1 MATSPANRQAG
12 ARAGGGLANAL
23 WVARRYLFAR
33 ENAHA
38 TFINWTSFVGLALGV
53 MALTSVASVMNGF
66 DRELKARLLGATPH
80 AVLIPPENAAMSTP
94 RTPPG
99 ARSVAR
105 FFGGAA
111 MLTGRGAMHP
121 VALHAVD
128 ASGVSSL
135 DLVARSVV
143 EGSLE
148 ALFQHPGGIALGAPL
163 ARAFGI
169 AVGDPVLLAL
179 MAPDAGGPRPVLARF
194 TLRATFELGAQPD
207 YSLAVAAL
215 DDLARR
221 NLTAG
226 GEIGWRVQFFAPM
239 AALGAA
245 PAWRASLPD
254 GWKLRTWAETHGD
267 LFRAVGLEKTLMFAT
282 LALVIAIAAFN
293 IVSGQTMLVSDK
305 RPDVAMLATMGAPAR
320 FIAEVF
326 RAQGFAVAIAGVG
339 VGLLTGVLIAWNAG
353 PVAAALS
360 ALAGG
365 SILEGSAFDELP
377 SQVLVSDLAIIAALS
392 LGLCFLA
399 VLRPALQAAAENP
412 AAALHGG

>member
-1 MATSPANRQAG
+1 MAGSLSNAKAG
-12 ARAGGGLANAL
+12 ASRRFANAL

-38 TFINWTSFVGLALGV
+38 AFINWASFVSLALGV
-53 MALTSVASVMNGF
+53 MALTAVASVMNGF

-80 AVLIPPENAAMSTP
+80 AVLIPPRDAAEGTP
-94 RTPPG
+94 LAPPG
-99 ARSVAR
+99 ASSVAR
-105 FFGGAA
+105 FFSGPA
-111 MLTGRGAMHP
+111 MLTGSGAMHP

-128 ASGVSSL
+128 ASGAASL
-135 DLVARSVV
+135 DLVARSGV
-143 EGSLE
+143 EGSLA
-148 ALFQHPGGIALGAPL
+148 ALFQHPGSIALGAPL
-163 ARAFGI
+163 ARAFGL
-169 AVGDPVLLAL
+169 ALGDPVLLAL
-179 MAPDAGGPRPVLARF
+179 MAPDAGGARPLLARF

-215 DDLARR
+215 GDLVKR
-221 NLTAG
+221 NLTIG
-226 GEIGWRVQFFAPM
+226 GETGWRVQFHAPM
-239 AALGAA
+239 AALSAA

-254 GWKLRTWAETHGD
+254 GWKLRTWAETHGE

-305 RPDVAMLATMGAPAR
+305 RADVAMLATMGAPAR
-320 FIAEVF
+320 FLAEVF
-326 RAQGFAVAIAGVG
+326 LAQGFAVAIAGVG
-339 VGLLTGVLIAWNAG
+339 VGLLAGVLIAWNAA

-360 ALAGG
+360 TLAGG

-377 SQVLVSDLAIIAALS
+377 SQVLASDLAIIVALS

-399 VLRPALQAAAENP
+399 VLRPALKAAAENP